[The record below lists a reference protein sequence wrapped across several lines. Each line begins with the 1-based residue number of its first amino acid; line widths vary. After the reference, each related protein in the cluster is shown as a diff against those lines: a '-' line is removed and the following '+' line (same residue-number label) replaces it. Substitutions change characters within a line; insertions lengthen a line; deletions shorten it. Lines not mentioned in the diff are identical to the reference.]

1 MYSQEELGQ
10 ELALAPA
17 SGKLNFHSAYVGGYI
32 DHVMNVARNSLR
44 MMKLYKEAG
53 GIIDFTQDELLFAAF
68 HHDLGKLGSK
78 GKVHYVT
85 NPSDWHVKNQGK
97 IYVSNSDLSYLTH
110 TDRTF
115 FLLQEYGIK
124 YNENEY
130 FGIKLTDGMYDE
142 DNVKYFKVFDPK
154 NYLKSNIQFI
164 LHWAD
169 HMSTCI
175 ERDTQ
180 NAPF

>member
-1 MYSQEELGQ
+1 
-10 ELALAPA
+10 
-17 SGKLNFHSAYVGGYI
+17 
-32 DHVMNVARNSLR
+32 
-44 MMKLYKEAG
+44 
-53 GIIDFTQDELLFAAF
+53 
-68 HHDLGKLGSK
+68 
-78 GKVHYVT
+78 
-85 NPSDWHVKNQGK
+85 
-97 IYVSNSDLSYLTH
+97 
-110 TDRTF
+110 
-115 FLLQEYGIK
+115 
-124 YNENEY
+124 
-130 FGIKLTDGMYDE
+130 MYDV